1 MQDLKLAVLIDA
13 DNISPKY
20 VKVILDEAAS
30 FGVAACKRIY
40 GDWSDARLKSW
51 KDVLL
56 NNSIIPIQQY
66 SYTTG
71 KNATDSAMIIDAM
84 DLLYAGNVDG
94 FCIVSSDSDFT
105 RLAARLREAGKLVI
119 GMGESKALGPFVK
132 ACDQFKYL
140 DLILEHGGSEDA
152 SADSTAAAEAG
163 ARAAA
168 GDDTAINRDSI
179 CRLVC
184 DMIDEMDDGTGWVR
198 TSRVGDQLIKRYPDF
213 DVRNFGSKS
222 LNKFLASFPVLE
234 VEERTL
240 PNGNPIQFVRVH
252 PQPKKAAPKKQ
263 PNQPKVTI
271 IYEDENIAVL
281 YKPTHLLC
289 HSDRT
294 GDANLVDAFCA
305 QLQASGEYDPKAENR
320 FAPAICNRLDRGT
333 EGLVIAAKKYTALRD
348 MNEIIRDDWMKKE
361 YLTITIGAPPAG
373 RHVAWL
379 QHSEKG
385 NKVRIHAHESEGYK
399 KIITDV
405 TVIRCIGPF
414 ALCRIGLITG
424 RTHQIR
430 AHLAYLGH
438 PVLGDIKYGNRNM
451 NEKTGFKTQALCAQ
465 RLTFGN
471 IPEGNTLHY
480 LSGRVIKLADP
491 EIVKQFDA
499 LERKPGQE

>member
-140 DLILEHGGSEDA
+140 DLILDHGDLNEAEGNAPAA
-152 SADSTAAAEAG
+152 SAAETS

-179 CRLVC
+179 GRIIHGL
-184 DMIDEMDDGTGWVR
+184 IDEMDDGTGWVR

-263 PNQPKVTI
+263 NQPRK
-271 IYEDENIAVL
+271 A
-281 YKPTHLLC
+281 
-289 HSDRT
+289 
-294 GDANLVDAFCA
+294 A
-305 QLQASGEYDPKAENR
+305 PKRRVPRN
-320 FAPAICNRLDRGT
+320 
-333 EGLVIAAKKYTALRD
+333 KK
-348 MNEIIRDDWMKKE
+348 
-361 YLTITIGAPPAG
+361 
-373 RHVAWL
+373 
-379 QHSEKG
+379 S
-385 NKVRIHAHESEGYK
+385 S
-399 KIITDV
+399 
-405 TVIRCIGPF
+405 
-414 ALCRIGLITG
+414 
-424 RTHQIR
+424 
-430 AHLAYLGH
+430 
-438 PVLGDIKYGNRNM
+438 
-451 NEKTGFKTQALCAQ
+451 
-465 RLTFGN
+465 
-471 IPEGNTLHY
+471 
-480 LSGRVIKLADP
+480 
-491 EIVKQFDA
+491 
-499 LERKPGQE
+499 